1 MTLLKKHIAKL
12 LTLLLFVVIPQAC
25 TTNNQSYE
33 QYKAELQE
41 DHQYVVKEL
50 ERKTI
55 DTSFDWSWLNALV
68 ENATILIIGL
78 LAIALIIGLIIV
90 ANKTM
95 KGKKKTTTIATDIN
109 IQAPVSENDLQL
121 LLDAKQY
128 DESIKMVYV
137 LTLKRLDNN
146 KQIIWSPSKTPID
159 YYYEVREAKIKRPLQ
174 QLTAMMLSV
183 RYGNVEATLDDYTQA
198 EGLFN
203 EIKAA
208 LK

>member
-12 LTLLLFVVIPQAC
+12 LTFMLFVVIPQAC
-25 TTNNQSYE
+25 TTDQSYD
-33 QYKAELQE
+33 QYKAELQKE
-41 DHQYVVKEL
+41 HQYIVKEL
-50 ERKTI
+50 EPN
-55 DTSFDWSWLNALV
+55 DTSIDLSWLNVLV
-68 ENATILIIGL
+68 ENATMLIIGL
-78 LAIALIIGLIIV
+78 LAVALIIGLIIV
-90 ANKTM
+90 ASKTM
-95 KGKKKTTTIATDIN
+95 KKKKKTTTTIASEIN
-109 IQAPVSENDLQL
+109 IQAPVTENDLQL
-121 LLDAKQY
+121 LLDAKRY